1 MAYMGDEAS
10 TRNGVQ
16 VLLSPGHQPD
26 PSIQPPQEFQDE
38 IHNIYGSTIKKKLM
52 QKREKNVKRL
62 YN

>member
-26 PSIQPPQEFQDE
+26 PSITTATGVSEW
-38 IHNIYGSTIKKKLM
+38 NS
-52 QKREKNVKRL
+52 
-62 YN
+62 